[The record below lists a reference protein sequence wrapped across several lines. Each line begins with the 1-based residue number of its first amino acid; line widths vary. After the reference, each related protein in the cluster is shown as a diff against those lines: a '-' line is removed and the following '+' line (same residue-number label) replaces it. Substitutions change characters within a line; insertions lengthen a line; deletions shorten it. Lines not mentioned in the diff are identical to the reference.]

1 MKTKRTNPFITS
13 LFTAIFTIGIV
24 IAPAQA
30 QEKKMRGESKYDAK
44 SVSEKMDKMQMEI
57 YSIME
62 NYPEMD
68 YHYVYENGTMV
79 GVEITGIPDAEE
91 REKLEKL
98 LITLEDFQDEIT
110 EVIEVTEVYYVSETE
125 PEPKMGYNDFYNK
138 LYNNIY
144 YPEEAKNE
152 SIEGTV
158 YVKFVVDEEGEVS
171 KVKPKTNI
179 EARDYYVEQLKK
191 SAADAIRATSGDW
204 VPAKIGG
211 EPVSRW
217 MMLPVEFKLETPPGL
232 RRLYPFEDDAR

>member
-1 MKTKRTNPFITS
+1 MMKTKRTNPFITS

-79 GVEITGIPDAEE
+79 GVE
-91 REKLEKL
+91 
-98 LITLEDFQDEIT
+98 ITLEDFQDEIT